1 MKKTLLLALL
11 SAIMLV
17 FSNVAFADDAIEDGS
32 MSLEFRNF
40 NPSLTFKAQVS
51 GDASATDFKN
61 DLGLADKKSNE
72 FRLNLGRTLRLAY
85 TKFSYGGFG
94 TPTVGNVTYDGQ
106 DFDVTADVTTN
117 IDINYYRLSW
127 LIPVTTSDEMTTK
140 WIIDLKAFKFNTK
153 LVGEDPTTHNPVTVQ
168 KSFQGA
174 IPTIGFAASFRLA
187 SNLTAYGEITG
198 LPLGKYGHFYDM
210 EGGVKYE
217 IGELAIGAGY
227 RNFDFNVKDGSTNG
241 NNVQLKLAG
250 PYYNVSYKF

>member
-1 MKKTLLLALL
+1 MKKTLFVALI
-11 SAIMLV
+11 SATMLV

-32 MSLEFRNF
+32 MNFEFRNF

-85 TKFSYGGFG
+85 TKFSYGGSG
-94 TPTVGNVTYDGQ
+94 NPTVGSVTYDGQ
-106 DFDVTADVTTN
+106 SFEVTAPVTTDIN
-117 IDINYYRLSW
+117 INYYRLSW
-127 LIPVTTSDEMTTK
+127 LIPITTSDEMTTK
-140 WIIDLKAFKFNTK
+140 WIIDLKAFKFDTR
-153 LVGEDPTTHNPVTVQ
+153 LAGTDPSTSNPVTVQ
-168 KSFQGA
+168 KSFQGG
-174 IPTIGFAASFRLA
+174 IPTVGFATSFRLA

-210 EGGVKYE
+210 EGGLKYE
-217 IGELAIGAGY
+217 IGEFAIGAGY
-227 RNFDFNVKDGSTNG
+227 RNFDLNIKDGSTNG
-241 NNVQLKLAG
+241 DNVQLKLAG